1 MSTIESNEGHLRRPV
16 EEYMLSEVTKND
28 KEDDSLHELFI
39 CDVTEHE
46 TGSDST
52 NVLSINNKED
62 KQQQES
68 RPKMQLQQ
76 APTGNQRGRSSVRSR
91 RIRSHSI
98 CNNKIIKKDSMI
110 QLALANWSDLFQPR
124 RSRSLDSRV
133 NPKGDTAA
141 PQRAQNAPPL
151 LSQSPTSPPSIF
163 SVGNKRIVSKVRGS
177 RGEGG
182 DTINS

>member
-1 MSTIESNEGHLRRPV
+1 
-16 EEYMLSEVTKND
+16 
-28 KEDDSLHELFI
+28 
-39 CDVTEHE
+39 
-46 TGSDST
+46 
-52 NVLSINNKED
+52 
-62 KQQQES
+62 
-68 RPKMQLQQ
+68 MQLQQ

-133 NPKGDTAA
+133 NPKGNTAA

-151 LSQSPTSPPSIF
+151 LSQSPASPPSTF
-163 SVGNKRIVSKVRGS
+163 SQPIQHDVVADDDDSYLLPWGDKPVPIDTGKVLRVFIKMLPMACLPV
-177 RGEGG
+177 EV
-182 DTINS
+182 ILPCFL